1 MQNVDYSNT
10 YYQIDKSDD
19 IEAQYVLGKQGSKK
33 HG

>member
-10 YYQIDKSDD
+10 YYQINKSDD
-19 IEAQYVLGKQGSKK
+19 AEAQYVLGKQASKK